1 MNNLK
6 YLNKKLVG
14 LLLTG
19 LIASTY
25 SCSDKMEEITSINY
39 SRNFSVLEITIDN
52 SQQTAITLNWEKVKN
67 ATAATTYTVELS
79 KDELFANG
87 PEYTFQ
93 TETNSIT
100 ITDEQI
106 SVRTD
111 FYARIKANA
120 EENKEESK
128 WSVSKKFR
136 ITGVQYLEVIKYQ
149 DILSDQVTVRWDV
162 SKQVTHLTI
171 NGDRVNLSASE
182 LTNGEKVITG
192 LTPAT
197 TYDVV
202 IYDNNADKGI
212 RTFTTKLKVP
222 IGTVKQLNVGDDIKL
237 AIEGAS
243 NGDVFVLP
251 QGSTFIA
258 SGTIAIP
265 NGVSITI
272 FGQEG
277 PNKPTLKT
285 AGTGF
290 SLPGALGDIKFQNIS
305 FDGSSSQYIINQSN
319 AAVLENLIFENCNI
333 NGYANTPI
341 RLQAAGAK
349 TIKKLVIDYCIV
361 SNLAPSQ
368 NYAFIHTNVA
378 TGLVDNISI
387 TNSTFYNIGLGL
399 VLHTGVGASS
409 LLVENCTI
417 YDVSRE
423 TRYLIDYGSQNV
435 ASTAINNVILSK
447 TKFPTSNGIRMA
459 STYKVS
465 NSYQTSDYVVASGTF
480 AGITNYSQSSTDLFV
495 NPTNADF
502 TIKDASFAGKSSAG
516 DPRWR

>member
-120 EENKEESK
+120 EVNKEESK

-192 LTPAT
+192 LT
-197 TYDVV
+197 
-202 IYDNNADKGI
+202 
-212 RTFTTKLKVP
+212 
-222 IGTVKQLNVGDDIKL
+222 
-237 AIEGAS
+237 
-243 NGDVFVLP
+243 
-251 QGSTFIA
+251 
-258 SGTIAIP
+258 
-265 NGVSITI
+265 
-272 FGQEG
+272 
-277 PNKPTLKT
+277 
-285 AGTGF
+285 
-290 SLPGALGDIKFQNIS
+290 
-305 FDGSSSQYIINQSN
+305 
-319 AAVLENLIFENCNI
+319 
-333 NGYANTPI
+333 
-341 RLQAAGAK
+341 
-349 TIKKLVIDYCIV
+349 
-361 SNLAPSQ
+361 
-368 NYAFIHTNVA
+368 
-378 TGLVDNISI
+378 
-387 TNSTFYNIGLGL
+387 
-399 VLHTGVGASS
+399 
-409 LLVENCTI
+409 
-417 YDVSRE
+417 
-423 TRYLIDYGSQNV
+423 
-435 ASTAINNVILSK
+435 
-447 TKFPTSNGIRMA
+447 
-459 STYKVS
+459 
-465 NSYQTSDYVVASGTF
+465 
-480 AGITNYSQSSTDLFV
+480 
-495 NPTNADF
+495 
-502 TIKDASFAGKSSAG
+502 
-516 DPRWR
+516 